1 MEISDIKRRV
11 VETIESARRQ
21 AAERR
26 VRTDE
31 AGRAYEQFLERVASP
46 VLKQVANVLRA
57 QGITFT
63 VFTPSGSVR
72 LMSDRSAED
81 YIELLLDASGEPP
94 VVNGHISRSRG
105 RRVLES
111 EHALGRPDTLTEDDV
126 LTFVLKELV
135 PFVER

>member
-31 AGRAYEQFLERVASP
+31 AGRAYEQFLERVAIP

-111 EHALGRPDTLTEDDV
+111 EHALGRPDTLTEDVV

>member
-31 AGRAYEQFLERVASP
+31 AGRAYEQFLERVAIP